1 MQHSNAAEDQV
12 GLARLLC
19 VIGCLLLQE
28 QQMYGLNLLCF
39 DDDQQITGES
49 GPDRLLPYC
58 YYCCHCHQLSFT
70 ITLLAAEVVGF
81 RQPLKSEHDHIF
93 KTDSSYMGHLD
104 KLHMDAEH

>member
-1 MQHSNAAEDQV
+1 MTTNRSRV
-12 GLARLLC
+12 SLVPTVSC
-19 VIGCLLLQE
+19 
-28 QQMYGLNLLCF
+28 
-39 DDDQQITGES
+39 
-49 GPDRLLPYC
+49 PYC
-58 YYCCHCHQLSFT
+58 YYCCHCHQLLFT